1 MERSRGWR
9 NAGPRRKLM
18 VFCLTCAMLLPIQFV
33 DGDDAAAVGV
43 GGAAGV
49 LPFIGLDEG
58 LALASGTSRACSSP
72 PP

>member
-1 MERSRGWR
+1 
-9 NAGPRRKLM
+9 
-18 VFCLTCAMLLPIQFV
+18 MLLPIQLV